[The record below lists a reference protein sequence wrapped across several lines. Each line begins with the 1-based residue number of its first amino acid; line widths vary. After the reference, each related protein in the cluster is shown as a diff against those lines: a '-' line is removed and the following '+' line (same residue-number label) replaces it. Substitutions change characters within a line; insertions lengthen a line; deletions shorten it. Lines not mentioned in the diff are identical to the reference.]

1 MADCKNLVF
10 SHGALKKYRK
20 MKRLTQ
26 KDVAE
31 AIGVSE
37 RTYQKWEQGEST
49 PNATCFMRLL
59 YVLGLFDYPY
69 ALAEGGKG

>member
-1 MADCKNLVF
+1 MADCRTLVF
-10 SHGALKKYRK
+10 SANALKEQRK
-20 MKRLTQ
+20 KRRLTQ
-26 KDVAE
+26 KEVADK
-31 AIGVSE
+31 IGVSE